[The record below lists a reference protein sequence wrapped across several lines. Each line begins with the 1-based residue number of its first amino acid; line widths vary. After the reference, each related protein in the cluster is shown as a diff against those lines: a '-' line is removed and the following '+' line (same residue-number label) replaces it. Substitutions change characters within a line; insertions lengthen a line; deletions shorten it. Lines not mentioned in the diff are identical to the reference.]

1 MTDYDRFFYI
11 AHTPK
16 GNMEN
21 YTKDIGNLNLYF
33 SDKIAELAINS
44 GLFDWIL
51 KKVE

>member
-11 AHTPK
+11 AHSPK
-16 GNMEN
+16 GDPEK
-21 YTKDIGNLNLYF
+21 YIAELENLNIYF

-51 KKVE
+51 KKVG